1 MNIKFY
7 IKLSLIAVVAFCAI
21 PAQADDLDTLIA
33 NADSARA
40 AFDEE
45 ASNKAYMALWGYVEN
60 NPEAAPAAKLALA
73 EAALTYAEM
82 RRFEYGQSDT
92 TPEKKRSLG
101 AEIDKAAGTG
111 HDALKSL
118 EDTSEKFRIQAD
130 LYATMIRTKYHGK
143 RYAKRMD
150 KAMEKALELDPKNY
164 KAYVTAC
171 KRPLFATEKY
181 GGDLDKA
188 MELLAKSLELAP
200 GYERALVMRGIA
212 YEKLGDL
219 DKAKADWNK
228 VLSANPNSRSAKE
241 NLERIAKGEPVADF
255 DPGE

>member
-1 MNIKFY
+1 MMFY
-7 IKLSLIAVVAFCAI
+7 SLRTMALVMMLALVSLPIY
-21 PAQADDLDTLIA
+21 ADDLDSLITE
-33 NADSARA
+33 ADAARA

-45 ASNKAYMALWGYVEN
+45 AANKAYKALWNYVEK
-60 NPEAAPAAKLALA
+60 NPEAGAKANMALA

-82 RRFEYGQSDT
+82 RRFEYGKSDV
-92 TPEKKRSLG
+92 TPEEKRSLG
-101 AEIDKAAGTG
+101 SEIDLAAGAG
-111 HDALKSL
+111 HDALKQLDDS
-118 EDTSEKFRIQAD
+118 SEKFRIQAD

-150 KAMEKALELDPKNY
+150 KAMEKALEMDLDNY

-171 KRPLFATEKY
+171 KRPLFASKKH

-188 MELLAKSLELAP
+188 MDLLMKSLSLNPE
-200 GYERALVMRGIA
+200 YERALVMRGIA
-212 YEKLGDL
+212 HEKLGDL

-228 VLSANPNSRSAKE
+228 VLASNPNSRSARE
-241 NLERIAKGEPVADF
+241 NLDRIAKGEPVEEF